1 MAVKHLYKVR
11 DLFER
16 YDTDKDDSL
25 DLNELALLL
34 QELSSKI
41 TPLPAV
47 RDPFITCTCTNHRDC
62 SEDAFGALGSLP
74 GGKIVAFRRASKAAW
89 YFVSEYMA
97 GRVGYPQL
105 SPG

>member
-1 MAVKHLYKVR
+1 MSFLYAASQIKRRIPMAEDHLQKVR

-34 QELSSKI
+34 QEISSKI

-47 RDPFITCTCTNHRDC
+47 SLSLICLVLFTEEIPSIDCTSRL
-62 SEDAFGALGSLP
+62 SARKISRKKAF
-74 GGKIVAFRRASKAAW
+74 
-89 YFVSEYMA
+89 
-97 GRVGYPQL
+97 
-105 SPG
+105 

>member
-1 MAVKHLYKVR
+1 MAEDHLQKVR

-34 QELSSKI
+34 QEISSKI

-47 RDPFITCTCTNHRDC
+47 SLSLICSVLFTEEIPSIDC
-62 SEDAFGALGSLP
+62 ASRLSTRKISRKKAF
-74 GGKIVAFRRASKAAW
+74 
-89 YFVSEYMA
+89 
-97 GRVGYPQL
+97 
-105 SPG
+105 

>member
-1 MAVKHLYKVR
+1 MSFLYAAAQIKRRIPMAEDHLQKVR

-34 QELSSKI
+34 QEISSKI

-47 RDPFITCTCTNHRDC
+47 SISLICLILFTEEIPTIDC
-62 SEDAFGALGSLP
+62 ASRFSARKIPRKKAF
-74 GGKIVAFRRASKAAW
+74 
-89 YFVSEYMA
+89 
-97 GRVGYPQL
+97 
-105 SPG
+105 

>member
-1 MAVKHLYKVR
+1 MAEDHLQKVR

-34 QELSSKI
+34 QEISSKI

-47 RDPFITCTCTNHRDC
+47 
-62 SEDAFGALGSLP
+62 SLSL
-74 GGKIVAFRRASKAAW
+74 ILVIIFT
-89 YFVSEYMA
+89 E
-97 GRVGYPQL
+97 
-105 SPG
+105 

>member
-1 MAVKHLYKVR
+1 MAEDHLQKVR

-34 QELSSKI
+34 QEISSKI

-47 RDPFITCTCTNHRDC
+47 SISLICLILFTEEISTIDC
-62 SEDAFGALGSLP
+62 ASRFSARKIPRKKAF
-74 GGKIVAFRRASKAAW
+74 
-89 YFVSEYMA
+89 
-97 GRVGYPQL
+97 
-105 SPG
+105 

>member
-1 MAVKHLYKVR
+1 MSFLYAAAQIKRRIPMAEDHLQKVR

-34 QELSSKI
+34 QEISSKI

-47 RDPFITCTCTNHRDC
+47 
-62 SEDAFGALGSLP
+62 SLSL
-74 GGKIVAFRRASKAAW
+74 I
-89 YFVSEYMA
+89 
-97 GRVGYPQL
+97 
-105 SPG
+105 

>member
-1 MAVKHLYKVR
+1 MSFLYAAAQIKRRIPMAEDHLQKVR

-34 QELSSKI
+34 QEISSKI

-47 RDPFITCTCTNHRDC
+47 
-62 SEDAFGALGSLP
+62 SLSL
-74 GGKIVAFRRASKAAW
+74 ILVIIFT
-89 YFVSEYMA
+89 E
-97 GRVGYPQL
+97 
-105 SPG
+105 